1 MSILQKSNRKSSSRQ
16 QIDIIGAKDDIL
28 QLSKNEYRMI
38 LEVSPVNFELR
49 SDEEQD
55 ALIETFEG
63 FLNSMSTP
71 LQIIVKIRELDMDK
85 YIAEL
90 HERLGNEN
98 KPIYRQQIEN
108 YSEFIQDL
116 VKSNKILSRHFYV
129 VVPYTDHDKSD
140 FEFVKSQL
148 QISVEMVVKGL
159 QRLGVQ
165 SRKLD
170 SIELLD
176 QFYSFYNPYRA
187 KFQPIKAHA
196 VNVIRDSYIKR
207 NQS

>member
-1 MSILQKSNRKSSSRQ
+1 MSILQKSNKISSSRH
-16 QIDIIGAKDDIL
+16 QIDLIGAKDDIL
-28 QLSKNEYRMI
+28 QLSKKEYRMI
-38 LEVSPVNFELR
+38 LEVSPINFELR
-49 SDEEQD
+49 SEEEQD

-71 LQIIVKIRELDMDK
+71 LQFIVKIRELDMDK
-85 YIAEL
+85 YIADL
-90 HERLGNEN
+90 HERLGNEETD
-98 KPIYRQQIEN
+98 IYKQQIEN

-140 FEFVKSQL
+140 FEFIKNQL
-148 QISVEMVVKGL
+148 LVTVDMVTKGL
-159 QRLGVQ
+159 LRLGMQ

-176 QFYSFYNPYRA
+176 QFYSYYNPHRA
-187 KFQPIKAHA
+187 KFQPIKDQAI
-196 VNVIRDSYIKR
+196 NIIRDSYIRR
-207 NQS
+207 NQ